1 MLSKRH
7 KASRN
12 SFGASV
18 AIRAFIDRWSAS
30 EGAERA
36 NYALFLSELCDALGV
51 ERPHPARADSTL
63 NDYVFERAVRFNHP
77 VTGSTTGRID
87 LYKRGCFVLEAKQS
101 RERGQPKSV
110 EQDQN
115 PIEKKVRATRRSWD
129 VLMLNA
135 RRQAEDYA
143 RALPDDHDWPPFLIT
158 CDVGNFFEIFA
169 DFSGRG
175 RNYSQFP
182 DVTRFRVYLTDLEQ
196 EKTQDLLRAI
206 WTDPHSLDPAK
217 RTEKVTREVAKSLS
231 EVSKTLENEGHDPEA
246 VAMFLMRCLFTMFAE
261 DAGLLP
267 EHSFENLLTR
277 CEVEPGLFPKM
288 VGQLWQAMD
297 AGQFAF
303 AFETVVR
310 RFNGKLFRD
319 ATVFE
324 LDAKGIGHLRSA
336 ASKRWTDVD
345 PSIFGALLER
355 ALSAKDRAKLGAH
368 FTPRAYVERLVVITV
383 IEPLRQEWNAAQA
396 AMDEVQ
402 SKGRLDDA
410 RKIAADFHHRLATV
424 RVLDPACG
432 TGNFLYVTLELM
444 KRLEGEVLDALAG
457 LGEDTARLGFQGET
471 VDPHQFL
478 GLELNPRAAA
488 ISELVLWIGYLQWN
502 LRTLGGA
509 APSDPVLQAYGNIE
523 VADALLTYE
532 LLPPIQLPN
541 GQPKTRWDG
550 ETKAIH
556 PITGK
561 RVPDLSAQVLVN
573 RYVNPRPRRWPQADF
588 IVGNPPFIGI
598 RVMRDRLGDEY
609 RSALLSAYPDVSGT
623 ADLVMYWWIK
633 AAKAVRSG
641 HTKRFGLVTTNSI
654 TQQYS
659 RVAVE
664 KALSGRRAPKLIF
677 AVADHPWV
685 EDKDGANVRISM
697 TVCAVPDYS
706 GPIRLGTLSN
716 KSDAGT
722 LRVSEVDRIF
732 SDLTA
737 SNARSRVKALESNR
751 AMCFQGVVPGNDGF
765 KINAEEHSKYENAL
779 GDGRIRPYIIGD
791 DLTDR
796 LTYRYI
802 IDAENLTEDE
812 LRRSYP
818 NIYQHLLLTVKP
830 ARDLNRN
837 PSRKKYWWRYAA
849 PAKTMREGF
858 KGIARYIATPYTAK
872 HRPFVF
878 VPSDVIPDAMVYAI
892 TSDSAALLA
901 ILSSAVHHAW
911 CRYFGGTLE
920 DRPRFNNT
928 EIFPQFPF
936 PDVLLEEAISLAD
949 LGETLDRLRKAQI
962 ASHPELTITGLY
974 NIVERLRSIR
984 TIPTEPPLS
993 PAERRIHDAGLA
1005 SRILELHDQIDAAVI
1020 EAYGWPADVSPEN
1033 MFKLLVELNATRA
1046 VDEAAGQVKWL
1057 RPDYQT
1063 SRSTTS
1069 TEEGGNLGL
1078 EEREE
1083 EKERTP
1089 FPTNGIERAG
1099 AIMVALASSEAP
1111 MTIEQIAA
1119 HFTQGLRAR
1128 APISSILNSLAR
1140 TGAIVT
1146 SKDHYLLRKAA

>member
-1 MLSKRH
+1 MP
-7 KASRN
+7 
-12 SFGASV
+12 V
-18 AIRAFIDRWSAS
+18 ETFIERWSAS

-36 NYALFLSELCDALGV
+36 NYALFLSELCDLLAV

-63 NDYVFERAVRFNHP
+63 NDYVFERAVRFNDP
-77 VTGSTTGRID
+77 VTGSTSGRID

-101 RERGQPKSV
+101 RERGQPKAV
-110 EQDQN
+110 ETDGEAVEHAV
-115 PIEKKVRATRRSWD
+115 PTARRSWD

-143 RALPDDHDWPPFLIT
+143 RALPDDHEWPPFLIT
-158 CDVGNFFEIFA
+158 CDVGNCFEIYA

-182 DVTRFRVYLTDLEQ
+182 DRTRFRVYLTDLRQ
-196 EKTQDLLRAI
+196 EATRALLRAI
-206 WTDPHSLDPAK
+206 WTDPHSLDPA
-217 RTEKVTREVAKSLS
+217 RITEKVTREVAKSLA
-231 EVSKTLENEGHDPEA
+231 EVSKNLEKDGHDPEA

-267 EHSFENLLTR
+267 EHSFENLLAR
-277 CEVEPGLFPKM
+277 CEADPSLFPRL

-297 AGQFAF
+297 EGQFAF
-303 AFETVVR
+303 AFEVPVR
-310 RFNGKLFRD
+310 RFNGKLFHD
-319 ATVFE
+319 AAVFD
-324 LDAKGIGHLRSA
+324 LSAADIGHLKTA
-336 ASKRWTDVD
+336 ASKQWTDVD

-396 AMDEVQ
+396 AMDEAR

-410 RKIAADFHHRLATV
+410 RQIAADFHHRLATV

-532 LLPPIQLPN
+532 LLPPVRLAN
-541 GQPKTRWDG
+541 GQLKTRWDG
-550 ETKAIH
+550 ETKAVH
-556 PITGK
+556 PVTGRK
-561 RVPDLSAQVLVN
+561 VPDLTAQVPVH
-573 RYVNPRPRRWPQADF
+573 RYANPRPRRWPAADF

-609 RSALLSAYPDVSGT
+609 RDALLAAYPDVPGT
-623 ADLVMYWWIK
+623 ADLVMYWWMK
-633 AAKAVRSG
+633 AARAVRERR
-641 HTKRFGLVTTNSI
+641 TKRFGLVTTNSI

-664 KALSGRRAPKLIF
+664 RALSGRQAPKLIF

-697 TVCAVPDYS
+697 TVCAAPDYS
-706 GPIRLGTLSN
+706 GPVRLGTLT
-716 KSDAGT
+716 KKRDART
-722 LRVSEVDRIF
+722 LKVAEVDRIF

-737 SNARSRVKALESNR
+737 SNARSLVKVLESNK
-751 AMCFQGVVPGNDGF
+751 AMCFQGCVPGSDGF
-765 KINAEEHSKYENAL
+765 KLNAAEIGAYGNAL
-779 GDGRIRPYIIGD
+779 RNRRIRPYIIGD
-791 DLTDR
+791 DLTER
-796 LTYRYI
+796 LTHEHI
-802 IDAENLTEDE
+802 IDVEDLDEDE
-812 LRRSYP
+812 LRRAYP
-818 NIYQHLLLTVKP
+818 AIYQRLLLTVKP

-837 PSRKKYWWRYAA
+837 PYRRKYWWRYAA
-849 PAKTMREGF
+849 PAKTMRGGF
-858 KGIARYIATPYTAK
+858 IGLSRYIATPYTAK
-872 HRPFVF
+872 HRPFIF
-878 VPSDVIPDAMVYAI
+878 VDADVIPDAMAYAI
-892 TSDSAALLA
+892 TSESAALLA
-901 ILSSAVHHAW
+901 VLSSAPHHAW

-936 PDVLLEEAISLAD
+936 PDLSESQSAVLAD
-949 LGETLDRLRKAQI
+949 LGESLDRLRKEQI
-962 ASHPELTITGLY
+962 AAHKQLTITGLY
-974 NIVERLRSIR
+974 NVVERLRAIQAD
-984 TIPTEPPLS
+984 PTEPPLTD
-993 PAERRIHDAGLA
+993 AERAIHDAGLA
-1005 SRILELHDQIDAAVI
+1005 TRVLELHDQIDAAVI
-1020 EAYGWPADVSPEN
+1020 AAYHWDCDVSAED
-1033 MFKLLVELNATRA
+1033 MFKLLVDLNAVRA
-1046 VDEAAGQVKWL
+1046 AEEAAGQIKWL
-1057 RPDYQT
+1057 RPEYQLARAT
-1063 SRSTTS
+1063 API
-1069 TEEGGNLGL
+1069 EEEADLGL
-1078 EEREE
+1078 EVREE
-1083 EKERTP
+1083 EEERAP
-1089 FPTNGIERAG
+1089 FPSNGIERAG
-1099 AIMVALASSEAP
+1099 AIMVILAGSEGP
-1111 MTIEQIAA
+1111 LTIEQIAA
-1119 HFTQGLRAR
+1119 SFTQGLRAR
-1128 APISSILNSLAR
+1128 TPIASILHSLTR
-1140 TGAIVT
+1140 TGAIGA
-1146 SKDHYLLRKAA
+1146 SEGRYFLRRAA

>member
-1 MLSKRH
+1 M
-7 KASRN
+7 A
-12 SFGASV
+12 V
-18 AIRAFIDRWSAS
+18 EAFIERWSAS

-36 NYALFLSELCDALGV
+36 NYALFLSELCDLLEV

-63 NDYVFERAVRFNHP
+63 NDYVFERAVRFNDP

-101 RERGQPKSV
+101 RERGQPKAV
-110 EQDQN
+110 EQDGEAGGDG
-115 PIEKKVRATRRSWD
+115 PASTRRSWD

-143 RALPDDHDWPPFLIT
+143 RALPDDHDWPPFLVT
-158 CDVGNFFEIFA
+158 CDVGNCFEIYA

-182 DVTRFRVYLTDLEQ
+182 DRTRFRVYLADLRSED
-196 EKTQDLLRAI
+196 TRALLRAI

-217 RTEKVTREVAKSLS
+217 RTEKVTREVAKSLA
-231 EVSKTLENEGHDPEA
+231 EVSKSLEKDGHDPEA

-267 EHSFENLLTR
+267 EHSFENLLRR
-277 CEVEPGLFPKM
+277 CEADPALFTRL

-297 AGQFAF
+297 TGQFAF
-303 AFETVVR
+303 AFETTVR

-319 ATVFE
+319 ATVFG
-324 LDAKGIGHLRSA
+324 LDAEGIGHLRSA

-355 ALSAKDRAKLGAH
+355 ALSTKDRAKLGAH

-396 AMDEVQ
+396 AMDE
-402 SKGRLDDA
+402 A
-410 RKIAADFHHRLATV
+410 RSRGNVDEARQIAADFHHRLATV

-532 LLPPIQLPN
+532 LLPPVRLPN
-541 GQPKTRWDG
+541 GQLKTRWDG
-550 ETKAIH
+550 ETKAVH
-556 PITGK
+556 PVTGK
-561 RVPDLSAQVLVN
+561 KVPDLTAQVLVH

-609 RSALLSAYPDVSGT
+609 RDALLAAYPDVPGT
-623 ADLVMYWWIK
+623 ADLVMYWWMK
-633 AAKAVRSG
+633 AARAVRERR
-641 HTKRFGLVTTNSI
+641 TKRFGLVTTNSI

-664 KALSGRRAPKLIF
+664 KALSGRQAPKLIF

-697 TVCAVPDYS
+697 TVCAAPDYS
-706 GPIRLGTLSN
+706 GPLRLGTLT
-716 KSDAGT
+716 KKKDANT
-722 LRVSEVDRIF
+722 LRLAEVDRIF

-737 SNARSRVKALESNR
+737 SNARSRVKALESNK
-751 AMCFQGVVPGNDGF
+751 AMCFQGCVPGSDGF
-765 KINAEEHSKYENAL
+765 KLKADELSAFGNAL
-779 GDGRIRPYIIGD
+779 RDGRIRPYIIGD
-791 DLTDR
+791 DLTER
-796 LTYRYI
+796 LTHEHI
-802 IDAENLTEDE
+802 IDVEDLDE
-812 LRRSYP
+812 DQLRRTYP
-818 NIYQHLLLTVKP
+818 AIYQRLLLTVKP

-837 PSRKKYWWRYAA
+837 AHRRKYWWRYAA
-849 PAKTMREGF
+849 PAKTMRDGF
-858 KGIARYIATPYTAK
+858 KGLSRYIATPYTAK

-878 VPSDVIPDAMVYAI
+878 VASNVIPDAMAYAI

-901 ILSSAVHHAW
+901 VLSSAVHHAW

-936 PDVLLEEAISLAD
+936 PELSAAQSAVLAD
-949 LGETLDRLRKAQI
+949 LGETLDRLRKDQI
-962 ASHPELTITGLY
+962 AAHENLTITGLY
-974 NIVERLRSIR
+974 NVVERLRAIR
-984 TIPTEPPLS
+984 ADTSEPPLTD
-993 PAERRIHDAGLA
+993 AERAIHDAGLA

-1020 EAYGWPADVSPEN
+1020 SAYGWPPEVSAED
-1033 MFKLLVELNATRA
+1033 MFKLLVELNAARA
-1046 VDEAAGQVKWL
+1046 AEEAAGQIKWL

-1063 SRSTTS
+1063 VRATTPIE
-1069 TEEGGNLGL
+1069 EEGDLGL

-1083 EKERTP
+1083 EQERTA

-1099 AIMVALASSEAP
+1099 AIMAVLAGSEGP
-1111 MTIEQIAA
+1111 LTVEQIAA

-1128 APISSILNSLAR
+1128 APITSILNSLAR
-1140 TGAIVT
+1140 TGAIGM
-1146 SKDHYLLRKAA
+1146 SDGHYYLRKAA

>member
-1 MLSKRH
+1 M
-7 KASRN
+7 
-12 SFGASV
+12 V
-18 AIRAFIDRWSAS
+18 VEAFIERWSAS

-36 NYALFLSELCDALGV
+36 NYALFLSELCDLLEV

-63 NDYVFERAVRFNHP
+63 NDYVFERAVRFNDP
-77 VTGSTTGRID
+77 VTGSATGRID

-101 RERGQPKSV
+101 RERGQPKAV
-110 EQDQN
+110 EQDGDAATIK
-115 PIEKKVRATRRSWD
+115 PSTRRSWD

-143 RALPDDHDWPPFLIT
+143 RALPEDHDWPPFLIT
-158 CDVGNFFEIFA
+158 CDVGNCFEIYA

-182 DVTRFRVYLTDLEQ
+182 DRTRFRVYL
-196 EKTQDLLRAI
+196 QDLRQEDTLALLRSI
-206 WTDPHSLDPAK
+206 WTEPHSLDPAK
-217 RTEKVTREVAKSLS
+217 RTEKVTREVARSLA
-231 EVSKTLENEGHDPEA
+231 EVSKNLEKEGHDPET

-267 EHSFENLLTR
+267 EHSFENLLSR
-277 CEVEPGLFPKM
+277 CEADPGLFPRL

-297 AGQFAF
+297 GGEFAF
-303 AFETVVR
+303 AFETTVR

-319 ATVFE
+319 AMVFDLNAE
-324 LDAKGIGHLRSA
+324 SIGHLKSA

-355 ALSAKDRAKLGAH
+355 ALSTKDRAKLGAH

-383 IEPLRQEWNAAQA
+383 IEPLREEWNAAQA
-396 AMDEVQ
+396 AMDEAR
-402 SKGRLDDA
+402 SKGRLDEA
-410 RKIAADFHHRLATV
+410 RQIAADFHHRLATV

-509 APSDPVLQAYGNIE
+509 APSDPVLKAYGNIE
-523 VADALLTYE
+523 VADALLSYD
-532 LLPPIQLPN
+532 LLPPIRLAN
-541 GQPKTRWDG
+541 GELKTRWDG
-550 ETKAIH
+550 ETKTVH
-556 PITGK
+556 PVTGK
-561 RVPDLSAQVLVN
+561 KVPDLTAQVLVH

-609 RSALLSAYPDVSGT
+609 RDALLTAYPDVPGT
-623 ADLVMYWWIK
+623 ADLVMYWWVK
-633 AAKAVRSG
+633 AARAVRARQ
-641 HTKRFGLVTTNSI
+641 TKRFGLVTTNSI

-664 KALSGRRAPKLIF
+664 KALSGRQAPKLIF

-685 EDKDGANVRISM
+685 EDRDGANVRISM
-697 TVCAVPDYS
+697 TVCAAPDYS
-706 GPIRLGTLSN
+706 GPLRLGTLT
-716 KSDAGT
+716 KKKDAST
-722 LRVSEVDRIF
+722 LRLAQVDRIF

-737 SNARSRVKALESNR
+737 SNARSRVKSLESNK
-751 AMCFQGVVPGNDGF
+751 AMCFQGCVPGSDGF
-765 KINAEEHSKYENAL
+765 KLRADELSAYSNAL
-779 GDGRIRPYIIGD
+779 RDGRIRPYIIGE
-791 DLTDR
+791 DLTER
-796 LTYRYI
+796 LTHEHI
-802 IDAENLTEDE
+802 IDVEDLSEDE

-818 NIYQHLLLTVKP
+818 AVYQRLMLTVKP

-837 PSRKKYWWRYAA
+837 PHRRKYWWRYAA
-849 PAKTMREGF
+849 PAKTMRDGF
-858 KGIARYIATPYTAK
+858 KGLRRYIATPYTAK

-878 VPSDVIPDAMVYAI
+878 IAADVIPDAMAYAI
-892 TSDSAALLA
+892 ASDSASLLA
-901 ILSSAVHHAW
+901 VLSSSVHHAW

-936 PDVLLEEAISLAD
+936 PDLTDPQSSALAD
-949 LGETLDRLRKAQI
+949 LGETLDRLRKDQI
-962 ASHPELTITGLY
+962 AAHENLTVTGLY
-974 NIVERLRSIR
+974 NVVERIR
-984 TIPTEPPLS
+984 TIRADPTEPPLTD
-993 PAERRIHDAGLA
+993 AERAIHDAGLA
-1005 SRILELHDQIDAAVI
+1005 SRVLELHDQIDAAVI
-1020 EAYGWPADVSPEN
+1020 SAYGWPADVSAED

-1046 VDEAAGQVKWL
+1046 AEEAAGQIKWL
-1057 RPDYQT
+1057 RPEYQSVHAAT
-1063 SRSTTS
+1063 PV
-1069 TEEGGNLGL
+1069 EEEADLGL
-1078 EEREE
+1078 QEREE
-1083 EKERTP
+1083 EQERTSLP
-1089 FPTNGIERAG
+1089 SNGIERAG
-1099 AIMVALASSEAP
+1099 AIMAVLAGSEGP
-1111 MTIEQIAA
+1111 LTIEQIAA
-1119 HFTQGLRAR
+1119 RFTQGLRAR
-1128 APISSILNSLAR
+1128 ASISSILNSLAR
-1140 TGAIVT
+1140 TGIIG
-1146 SKDHYLLRKAA
+1146 SSDGHYYLRKAA